1 MIDRPLVIYH
11 ANCADGFTAAWAVRR
26 HFMQRC
32 GVEPELLAAKYGDV
46 PPDVS
51 GRDVVIVDFSYPRDV
66 LIEMSRRV
74 RSIVVLD
81 HHRTAA
87 ADLAGL
93 DFAVFDMERS
103 GAGLAWD
110 WFFAEGPSVTAPE
123 PRPWLIDYVEDRDL
137 WRWKLPHSR
146 EINAALATYDFTVEQ
161 WDLLGESAHE
171 DPRQH
176 SWPPDALVDMGDGI
190 LRYQAREVAK
200 HVERARPASLWV
212 SADLAHIV
220 PVVNAT
226 TLISEIGNE
235 LARTYPFAVMW
246 FQREDGRFVYSLR
259 SSAENPEHADV
270 SEIARA
276 LGGGGHKHAAGF
288 TSDAPVHEVVS

>member
-1 MIDRPLVIYH
+1 MSARPLVIYH
-11 ANCADGFTAAWAVRR
+11 ANCADGFTAAWVVRR
-26 HFMQRC
+26 HFMQHC
-32 GVEPELLAAKYGDV
+32 GVEPELLAAKYGDE

-51 GRDVVIVDFSYPRDV
+51 GRRVVIVDFSYPRDV
-66 LIEMSRRV
+66 LIEMSRSV

-81 HHRTAA
+81 HHKSAA

-93 DFAVFDMERS
+93 DFALFDMERS

-123 PRPWLIDYVEDRDL
+123 SRPWLVDYVEDRDL
-137 WRWKLPHSR
+137 WRWALPRSR
-146 EINAALATYDFTVEQ
+146 EINATLATYDFDLNR
-161 WDLLGESAHE
+161 WDVYGADKPEELRDLI
-171 DPRQH
+171 D
-176 SWPPDALVDMGDGI
+176 DGAVI

-259 SSAENPEHADV
+259 SAAENPEHADV
-270 SEIARA
+270 SEIAKA
-276 LGGGGHKHAAGF
+276 LVGGGHKHAAGF
-288 TSDAPVHEVVS
+288 TADRLMHEVLP